1 MPLSLPEARALY
13 DSGAPVTHVAA
24 ALGLKAGAF
33 RKLRLMH
40 NWPLRPSPI
49 VRRFGKAAAP
59 KTKTPK
65 TEAQK
70 IKPRKVSAAKQKP
83 APPTAPDGQAAP
95 PVDGEAGQ
103 VNLPDLNLPDLN
115 LPEVNLPAFRR
126 QVAETTQQQLAKIH
140 KTLASGTTEDVERNA
155 RLLASLVKS
164 LAELRRLEA
173 LDPLGGAQTAAVEGQ
188 DDQRP
193 PRDLD
198 TLRDELARAL
208 ERMSDKPGDAGAG
221 E

>member
-24 ALGLKAGAF
+24 ALGLNAAAF
-33 RKLRLMH
+33 RKLRLLH
-40 NWPLRPSPI
+40 KWPLRPSPI
-49 VRRFGKAAAP
+49 VRRTGEAAAQ
-59 KTKTPK
+59 TIKTPK
-65 TEAQK
+65 AKQLKRKTSKAKPRQK
-70 IKPRKVSAAKQKP
+70 IPQKQKP
-83 APPTAPDGQAAP
+83 ASLTAPLTDDDAP
-95 PVDGEAGQ
+95 LTQKLEVIPPDANPPP
-103 VNLPDLNLPDLN
+103 VNLPK
-115 LPEVNLPAFRR
+115 VRQ
-126 QVAETTQQQLAKIH
+126 QVADATQRELAKVH
-140 KTLASGTTEDVERNA
+140 KKLASGTTEDVERNA

-173 LDPLGGAQTAAVEGQ
+173 LDPLGGAQAPAVEGQ

-208 ERMSDKPGDAGAG
+208 ERISGEPGGAGAG
-221 E
+221 G

>member
-24 ALGLKAGAF
+24 ALGLKADAF
-33 RKLRLMH
+33 RKLRLLH

-49 VRRFGKAAAP
+49 VRRAGAAAAAKTNAA
-59 KTKTPK
+59 KTKPLK
-65 TEAQK
+65 TNSTKA
-70 IKPRKVSAAKQKP
+70 KPRKKSALKQKP
-83 APPTAPDGQAAP
+83 ASLAASAPDAGATLIHALDAHLPEANP
-95 PVDGEAGQ
+95 PP
-103 VNLPDLNLPDLN
+103 VNLPK
-115 LPEVNLPAFRR
+115 VRQ
-126 QVAETTQQQLAKIH
+126 QVAEATQRELAKVH

-173 LDPLGGAQTAAVEGQ
+173 LDPLGGAQAAAVEGQ

-193 PRDLD
+193 PPDLD

-208 ERMSDKPGDAGAG
+208 ERMSGEPGGAGAG
-221 E
+221 G

>member
-1 MPLSLPEARALY
+1 MPLSLTEARALY

-24 ALGLKAGAF
+24 ALGLKAAAF
-33 RKLRLMH
+33 RKLRLLH

-49 VRRFGKAAAP
+49 VRSPGKVAAP
-59 KTKTPK
+59 KTTGTKTNPSK
-65 TEAQK
+65 T
-70 IKPRKVSAAKQKP
+70 KPRKLSAAKQQP
-83 APPTAPDGQAAP
+83 APPSALDVQLAPLAEGE
-95 PVDGEAGQ
+95 PVR
-103 VNLPDLNLPDLN
+103 
-115 LPEVNLPAFRR
+115 VNLPAVTR
-126 QVAETTQQQLAKIH
+126 QVAEATQRELAKVH
-140 KTLASGTTEDVERNA
+140 KTLASGTTEGVERNA

-173 LDPLGGAQTAAVEGQ
+173 LNPLGGAKAPAVEGQ

-208 ERMSDKPGDAGAG
+208 ERMSGEPGGAGAG
-221 E
+221 G